1 MSKIAF
7 IFPGQGSQYVG
18 MGKDFYKEHG
28 ESKKVFDD
36 ANSALNI
43 DIKDICFNGTIEEL
57 GKTENTQPAI
67 LATSIAILR
76 AIQSEGID
84 CEYTAG
90 LSLGEYSSLVMSGS
104 LDFKDA
110 VKIVKERGR
119 FMQEAVP
126 LGIGGMA
133 ALLGMDRAALPRV
146 LEFTKEYGIVEVANY
161 NSPEQIVLS
170 GELKGL
176 KMACERAM
184 ELGAKKAVRLPVSA
198 PFHSSLLI
206 SAGKQL
212 EERLSNVNIYKSDK
226 KIVSNVD
233 GKLIKDKNEII
244 PKLINQVS
252 QSVLWQQSVELMVNR
267 GVDTFVEIGPGKSL
281 SGFVKRISKS
291 MDKKVKALSVT
302 DMASFKETLKYM
314 KGGPKFELGQ

>member
-18 MGKDFYKEHG
+18 MGKDFYQEN
-28 ESKKVFDD
+28 SQARKVFDE
-36 ANSALNI
+36 ANTVLNM
-43 DIKDICFNGTIEEL
+43 DLKEICFNGTSEEL

-104 LDFKDA
+104 LEFKDA
-110 VKIVKERGR
+110 LKIVKERGR

-126 LGIGGMA
+126 LGVGGMA
-133 ALLGMDRAALPRV
+133 AILGMDRSNLPS
-146 LEFTKEYGIVEVANY
+146 LLGFTKEYGIVEVANY
-161 NSPEQIVLS
+161 NSPDQIVLS

-176 KMACERAM
+176 KIACEKAI
-184 ELGAKKAVRLPVSA
+184 ELGAKRAIELPVSA

-206 SAGKQL
+206 PAGKQL
-212 EERLSNVNIYKSDK
+212 EGALANINIYGSNK
-226 KIVSNVD
+226 KIISNVD
-233 GKLIKDKNEII
+233 GKLILDKDEVI

-252 QSVLWQQSVELMVNR
+252 QSVLWQQSVEYMVNQ
-267 GVDTFVEIGPGKSL
+267 GVDTFIEIGPGKSL

-291 MDKKVKALSVT
+291 MDKKVKALNIT
-302 DMASFKETLKYM
+302 DMASFRETLEYI
-314 KGGPKFELGQ
+314 KGGPQFEFGK